1 MPQVLPGGTG
11 GPRLCAASDGVSVDV
26 VTSVALVPVITA
38 AIRRRGGASEVC
50 THPALPRASESP
62 PAIAGLPSPAGT
74 PEPPRIQGR
83 GRPGH

>member
-11 GPRLCAASDGVSVDV
+11 GPRLRAASGGVSVDV
-26 VTSVALVPVITA
+26 VTSVALAPTIVPA
-38 AIRRRGGASEVC
+38 PRRRGEAPEVC

-74 PEPPRIQGR
+74 PETPRIQRRARSGT
-83 GRPGH
+83 